1 MAGVSRLQYST
12 EARLV
17 RVMCSG
23 RVDLEFVLRAFSN
36 GMDGVFIG
44 GCRLNE
50 CNYITHGNYH
60 ALNMVLLCR
69 KIMEH
74 IGLNPERLRI
84 EFMSSAE
91 GILFA
96 EVMSEFGNK
105 VKELGPL
112 GKVEGI
118 DQNELK
124 SKLAEITKLVPY
136 IKLVKNEKLASR
148 LENPEEYDKLFTKDE
163 IDKLFSEVIS
173 YYIDPEKC
181 QACMTCAKRCPV
193 EAIISAKNQIHVIDQ
208 EKCIK
213 CGTCFEVCPPKFG
226 AVTDTPDAAVQV
238 SDPGDNPDE
247 VASWASR
254 PIGIQAQVDDA
265 PDALVITIPPMRFV
279 HVLRTRK
286 NMTNFS
292 PKTK

>member
-12 EARLV
+12 ESRLI
-17 RVMCSG
+17 RVMCAG
-23 RVDLEFVLRAFSN
+23 RVDLAFVLRAFSN
-36 GMDGVFIG
+36 GMDGVLIG

-69 KIMEH
+69 RIMEY
-74 IGLNPERLRI
+74 IGLNPERLKI

-112 GKVEGI
+112 GKGEGI

-136 IKLVKNEKLASR
+136 IKVVKNEKLATR

-163 IDKLFSEVIS
+163 VDRLFNEVIS
-173 YYIDPEKC
+173 YYIDPAKGP
-181 QACMTCAKRCPV
+181 ARRTCAKASP
-193 EAIISAKNQIHVIDQ
+193 
-208 EKCIK
+208 
-213 CGTCFEVCPPKFG
+213 
-226 AVTDTPDAAVQV
+226 AA
-238 SDPGDNPDE
+238 
-247 VASWASR
+247 
-254 PIGIQAQVDDA
+254 
-265 PDALVITIPPMRFV
+265 
-279 HVLRTRK
+279 
-286 NMTNFS
+286 
-292 PKTK
+292 